1 MANGK
6 KRKVAGIGGKAVIY
20 SPSKQ
25 TRKRGD
31 VSVITPPKGKHFST
45 RAVSRQVRGSPD
57 IDQVIRGLEREARIG
72 MTPVSPH
79 SANTGKGKRF
89 RLQTEKGW
97 NGKRSLKVRSKR
109 TG

>member
-6 KRKVAGIGGKAVIY
+6 RKVGAMGGKAIY
-20 SPSKQ
+20 YDPRKQ

-45 RAVSRQVRGSPD
+45 RAVSRRVRDSTD

-79 SANTGKGKRF
+79 STNTGKGKRF
-89 RLQTEKGW
+89 RLQTERGW